1 MKKLKIFLY
10 IFFGAMFALPMIINF
25 LTDDEKKGKVN
36 KRSNYEQKKEPA
48 EQIKQLTK
56 KEAVAKTLKQLQKH
70 LQKFNDED
78 MLFFAPQL
86 PDNFEVDLKIDNL
99 GHIKVKVWDKG
110 NPSESEE
117 LIIKTEEK

>member
-1 MKKLKIFLY
+1 MKNLKIFLY
-10 IFFGAMFALPMIINF
+10 IFLGTMFVLPMIINF
-25 LTDDEKKGKVN
+25 LTDDEKKEKIN
-36 KRSNYEQKKEPA
+36 KRSNYEQQKEPI

-86 PDNFEVDLKIDNL
+86 PDNFEVDFKIDNL

-117 LIIKTEEK
+117 LIIETEEK